1 MTKKALIISGI
12 FWHDTWQRHQNI
24 ATALIEQGYN
34 IDFVAGVKSSGLTLH
49 KCINVLKSKLASSQ
63 HVNAHSTL
71 NNKPKQL
78 NEISA
83 FNLPYEGELTS
94 RAVRKITPKLNN
106 DYDIII
112 CYIPAPLSLKIIAAV
127 NYKTLIYDCVR
138 NFAQWPGIAPA
149 VLSSEQKLIT
159 IANQIWV
166 DSFYLFNQL
175 NTKHN
180 KVAQILPT
188 INKEL
193 QVKKQSKA
201 KIQKLAFFGS
211 VSSHFDTAVL
221 NTCKKLG
228 IELYIWGKDELQLS
242 QQYSFVHYQ
251 GYESNESRLLNSIIT
266 NTDGIIIPYK
276 GCMDGVI
283 PAKIMQSLSTYL
295 PVFISSFYDSQQLTD
310 YLYCYR
316 NQQDLELQLAG
327 FNFVEHNKKSAA
339 IKVFVASNTQEA
351 LKNKLHTL
359 INNEHKLGS

>member
-24 ATALIEQGYN
+24 AMALIEQGYKV
-34 IDFVAGVKSSGLTLH
+34 DFVAGVKSSGITL
-49 KCINVLKSKLASSQ
+49 KKSISVIKSKLAENKNI
-63 HVNAHSTL
+63 NANSTK
-71 NNKPKQL
+71 NYKPTHL

-83 FNLPYEGELTS
+83 FNLPYAGVLTR
-94 RAVRKITPKLNN
+94 RAVNKIAPELS
-106 DYDIII
+106 DYYDIVI
-112 CYIPAPLSLKIIAAV
+112 CYIPSPLSLKIIAAV

-149 VLSSEQKLIT
+149 VLSSEKKLIT
-159 IANQIWV
+159 MANQIWV
-166 DSFYLFNQL
+166 DSFYLLNQL
-175 NTKHN
+175 KTQHN
-180 KVAQILPT
+180 KVVQILPT

-193 QVKKQSKA
+193 QVQTKVRT
-201 KIQKLAFFGS
+201 KINKLAFFGS
-211 VSSHFDTAVL
+211 VASHFDTAVL

-251 GYESNESRLLNSIIT
+251 GYETNEPRLLNNILA

-295 PVFISSFYDSQQLTD
+295 PVFISSFYDSKQLAD
-310 YLYCYR
+310 YLYCYQ
-316 NQQDLELQLAG
+316 NQQQLEQQLTG
-327 FNFVEHNKKSAA
+327 FDFVEHNKKSAA
-339 IKVFVASNTQEA
+339 IKTFVASNTQQA
-351 LKNKLHTL
+351 LKNKLHVL
-359 INNEHKLGS
+359 INNEGTK